1 MKAPLVSIIMPAYCQ
16 ATFIAEAIE
25 SVCRSSFEDWELI
38 VVDDGSPDN
47 VAEIVCEKA
56 KRDSRIRFFH
66 TENSGVSA
74 ARNFGVA
81 QSAGEYLLFLDADDT
96 IEPEY
101 VERCVECLSVQPQVT
116 VVYCQW
122 RFFGDCGETPEIH
135 YEGFRAQL
143 LKNHIFITAMI
154 RRSRFLE
161 SGGFDLR
168 MRSGLE
174 DWEFWIR
181 YLEDGGQVVQLP
193 ERMFNYRIKAGSK
206 NDSAHRGLEAFNSQ
220 LYILE
225 KHRELYCREYGAPL
239 FALEDA
245 LVWGERSHRDLER
258 IRKKY
263 DAVFYRRIWRVLKA
277 LFVKRKTPR
286 DRKQ

>member
-1 MKAPLVSIIMPAYCQ
+1 
-16 ATFIAEAIE
+16 
-25 SVCRSSFEDWELI
+25 
-38 VVDDGSPDN
+38 
-47 VAEIVCEKA
+47 
-56 KRDSRIRFFH
+56 
-66 TENSGVSA
+66 
-74 ARNFGVA
+74 
-81 QSAGEYLLFLDADDT
+81 
-96 IEPEY
+96 
-101 VERCVECLSVQPQVT
+101 
-116 VVYCQW
+116 
-122 RFFGDCGETPEIH
+122 
-135 YEGFRAQL
+135 
-143 LKNHIFITAMI
+143 MI

-181 YLEDGGQVVQLP
+181 YLEDGGLVVQLP

-225 KHRELYCREYGAPL
+225 KHKELYCREYGAPL

-277 LFVKRKTPR
+277 LFVKRKAPR